1 MDQPKTFE
9 LNTEKNK
16 HLLNRYGIVP
26 SGGKLLHHQL
36 EGRKYFDSGDFA
48 LMQAHRSSDIGTVAT
63 GSERPIRRDISILT
77 CSVPGS
83 SNLDESADQCFT
95 AEKKTSE
102 LKLTAHSHL
111 QQETEAQR
119 ENWGRETKQEHNVY
133 IWAVMA

>member
-1 MDQPKTFE
+1 
-9 LNTEKNK
+9 
-16 HLLNRYGIVP
+16 
-26 SGGKLLHHQL
+26 
-36 EGRKYFDSGDFA
+36 
-48 LMQAHRSSDIGTVAT
+48 MQGHRSSDIGTVAT

-95 AEKKTSE
+95 AEKKTNE

>member
-1 MDQPKTFE
+1 MDQPKTSE

-26 SGGKLLHHQL
+26 SRGKLLHHQL

-48 LMQAHRSSDIGTVAT
+48 LMQANRSSDIGTVAT
-63 GSERPIRRDISILT
+63 GSEHPIRRDLSTPT

-95 AEKKTSE
+95 AEKKTGE

-111 QQETEAQR
+111 QQETEAQL
-119 ENWGRETKQEHNVY
+119 ENEGRETKQEHNV
-133 IWAVMA
+133 